1 MPARHLPSDS
11 AHAPRVKRAQTS
23 VSARSAT
30 PEPPRRRIHDGGAS
44 RSLAGFTAMESSA
57 APARAPTAARPR
69 NWRTTL
75 LGVALGLVIA
85 MLLLMKWLLDYQ
97 VESAEARHVQ
107 EAQARTQAARCFGR
121 DAGPSCPPAGRTVVE
136 TVESAATR

>member
-1 MPARHLPSDS
+1 MPARHLPSDT

-23 VSARSAT
+23 VSARSAK
-30 PEPPRRRIHDGGAS
+30 PEPARRRIHDGGAS
-44 RSLAGFTAMESSA
+44 RSLAGFTAMES
-57 APARAPTAARPR
+57 APARAPSKAQPR

-97 VESAEARHVQ
+97 VESAEARHAQ
-107 EAQARTQAARCFGR
+107 EAQARAQAARCFGR

-136 TVESAATR
+136 TVESAASR

>member
-1 MPARHLPSDS
+1 MPARHLPSDT
-11 AHAPRVKRAQTS
+11 AHAPRVKRAQSS

-30 PEPPRRRIHDGGAS
+30 PQAPRRRIHDGSAS
-44 RSLAGFTAMESSA
+44 RSLAGFTAMESR

-75 LGVALGLVIA
+75 LGVALGLAIA

-97 VESAEARHVQ
+97 VDSAEARHAQ
-107 EAQARTQAARCFGR
+107 EALARTQAARCFGR
-121 DAGPSCPPAGRTVVE
+121 DAGPSCAPAGRTVVE

>member
-1 MPARHLPSDS
+1 MPARHLPSDT

-30 PEPPRRRIHDGGAS
+30 PEPPRRRIHDGSAS
-44 RSLAGFTAMESSA
+44 RSLAGFTAMESA

-97 VESAEARHVQ
+97 VDSAQARHTQ

-121 DAGPSCPPAGRTVVE
+121 DAGPSCLPAGRMVLE

>member
-1 MPARHLPSDS
+1 MPARHLPSDT

-57 APARAPTAARPR
+57 PARAPSAARPR

-97 VESAEARHVQ
+97 VGAAEARHAQ

>member
-1 MPARHLPSDS
+1 MPARHLPSDT

-57 APARAPTAARPR
+57 PARASSAARPR

-97 VESAEARHVQ
+97 VDAAQARHAQ